1 MNKKIFLS
9 SAFILFSSCVFAQGF
24 AQNANTN
31 IFPPVGTSGSMT
43 GELSLYGGVSASK
56 SEADIFDQTLDFGGS
71 GAVLGVTAL
80 GYVTPQIALG
90 VDISYADNGSGT
102 SVKHLLGD
110 YTLATQHIVPMFFAK
125 IHLLPA
131 QGRFRLYIPLG
142 IGVDITSAD
151 LEINE
156 VKDSSRTQ
164 TGLAL
169 AGGLGAEVVFNN
181 GSFAGIE
188 GRYNY
193 ANYFGDKFDGI
204 SDCGVI
210 NILFKVGVRFDGD
223 AFLN

>member
-1 MNKKIFLS
+1 MDKKIFLS
-9 SAFILFSSCVFAQGF
+9 SAFILFASCSFAQGV
-24 AQNANTN
+24 NAN
-31 IFPPVGTSGSMT
+31 IFPPVGTSSSLT
-43 GELSLYGGVSASK
+43 GELSLYGGVSASRSK
-56 SEADIFDQTLDFGGS
+56 TDMFDQSLDFGGS

-102 SVKHLLGD
+102 SVKYLLGD

-142 IGVDITSAD
+142 IGVDVTNAD
-151 LEINE
+151 LKINE
-156 VKDSSRTQ
+156 VKESSRTQ
-164 TGLAL
+164 AGLAL
-169 AGGLGAEVVFNN
+169 AGGLGAEVMFNN
-181 GSFAGIE
+181 GSFVGIE

-193 ANYFGDKFDGI
+193 ANYFGDKFDGV
-204 SDCGVI
+204 SNCGVI
-210 NILFKVGVRFDGD
+210 NILFKVGVRFDGE